1 MTKDKLIDLLNE
13 NIIKH
18 NNPEEFKKLLTLSNE
33 EAEFITNIKVSKETK
48 RNLISFIYLVETLQ
62 DEDSKVQYYLHF
74 AQ

>member
-33 EAEFITNIKVSKETK
+33 EAEFITNI
-48 RNLISFIYLVETLQ
+48 L
-62 DEDSKVQYYLHF
+62 
-74 AQ
+74 